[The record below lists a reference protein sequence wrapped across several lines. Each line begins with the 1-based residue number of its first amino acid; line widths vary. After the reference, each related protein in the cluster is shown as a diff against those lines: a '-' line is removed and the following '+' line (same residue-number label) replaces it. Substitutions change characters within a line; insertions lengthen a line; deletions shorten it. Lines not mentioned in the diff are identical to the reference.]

1 MNREATGLAGARYKY
16 YETLGSTNAEAL
28 ALARAGERGPL
39 WITAAAQTAGRGRR
53 GSTWV
58 SKPGNLYATL
68 LLTEPSLPAQAP
80 QLSFVAALALH
91 DAVAQCAP
99 ALGPA
104 LTVKWPN
111 DLLLGAEKLAGI
123 LIEGENAPVLTV
135 VIGIGVNC
143 AHHPDDTPFPATD
156 LAAAGALVAPDQMI
170 AALAEAMQRR
180 LTQWAG
186 GEGFAAIRA
195 DWLKRA
201 AGLGQEI
208 HVRLSQRELSGLF
221 QGLDDAGRLL
231 VRQGGVITPIT
242 AGEVFG
248 FGSAQS

>member
-1 MNREATGLAGARYKY
+1 MNREATGLAGARHKH

-28 ALARAGERGPL
+28 ALAHVGERGPL
-39 WITAAAQTAGRGRR
+39 WITAASQSAGRGRR

-68 LLTEPSLPAQAP
+68 LLSEPSAPAQAP

-99 ALGPA
+99 QLGPA
-104 LTVKWPN
+104 LKVKWPN
-111 DLLLGAEKLAGI
+111 DLLLGSQKFAGI

-143 AHHPDDTPFPATD
+143 AHHPDDTAFPATD
-156 LAAAGALVAPDQMI
+156 LATAGALVTPEQMFT
-170 AALAEAMQRR
+170 ALSDAMDRR
-180 LTQWAG
+180 MAQWAR
-186 GEGFAAIRA
+186 GEGFATIRA

-201 AGLGQEI
+201 AGLGQEVR
-208 HVRLSQRELSGLF
+208 VRLPEREFSGLF

-231 VRQGGVITPIT
+231 VQQLDGIVPVT

-248 FGSAQS
+248 FEDA